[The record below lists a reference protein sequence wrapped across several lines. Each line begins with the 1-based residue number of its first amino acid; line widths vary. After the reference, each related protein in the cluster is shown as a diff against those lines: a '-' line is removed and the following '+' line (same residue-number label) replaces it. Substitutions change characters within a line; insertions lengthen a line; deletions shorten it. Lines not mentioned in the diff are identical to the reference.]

1 MQYTPH
7 AHLDLAGDTDLLNYL
22 PFDFPKSKFTFLGR
36 LEHSELLAAIHNYD
50 YVSVLSE
57 CFDVYPSILIEALEH
72 SSRVLCTSTVGNH
85 SAITS
90 DQFGYQL
97 AYDLEFKQIS
107 LADIIN
113 DKKFLPYATS
123 PAPVPVSEKQ
133 YQQELLRIA
142 NDTVKLAR

>member
-1 MQYTPH
+1 
-7 AHLDLAGDTDLLNYL
+7 
-22 PFDFPKSKFTFLGR
+22 
-36 LEHSELLAAIHNYD
+36 
-50 YVSVLSE
+50 
-57 CFDVYPSILIEALEH
+57 VYPSILIEALEH

-90 DQFGYQL
+90 NQFGYQL
-97 AYDLEFKQIS
+97 AYDLELKQIS

-142 NDTVKLAR
+142 NDAVKLTR